1 MTPLSNLSQY
11 SPGELEAVIH
21 HELKALCLCT
31 YYPTLDNNV
40 GTPALPVKL
49 KLPSRR
55 SFGRLSG
62 INGTVWLFRYDNS
75 YTIVCDAP
83 VLQNKLEALVLL
95 SDNDISVS
103 TPIKDDATAP
113 LLVKFSSHE
122 SLTLAVTVLRQAVNA
137 MITAAT

>member
-11 SPGELEAVIH
+11 SPGELEAAIH

-40 GTPALPVKL
+40 GTPALPVNL

-62 INGTVWLFRYDNS
+62 INGTIWLFRNDNS

-83 VLQNKLEALVLL
+83 VLQSKLEALVLL

-103 TPIKDDATAP
+103 TPIIDDATAP

-122 SLTLAVTVLRQAVNA
+122 SLTLAVTVLRLALNAV
-137 MITAAT
+137 ITAAI

>member
-1 MTPLSNLSQY
+1 MIPLSNLSQY
-11 SPGELEAVIH
+11 SAGELEAAIH

-31 YYPTLDNNV
+31 YYPTVDNNI

-49 KLPSRR
+49 RLPSRR

-62 INGTVWLFRYDNS
+62 INGTIWLFRYEKS

-83 VLQNKLEALVLL
+83 VLKNKLEALVLL

-103 TPIKDDATAP
+103 TPIEDDTTAP
-113 LLVKFSSHE
+113 LLVKLSSHE
-122 SLTLAVTVLRQAVNA
+122 SLTLAVIVLRQAVNA
-137 MITAAT
+137 MITAAI